1 MASFALALPI
11 LAGKTAEWR
20 RFIVEVTGPRRS
32 ETEVFHRRFGFT
44 KANWFLH
51 QTPRGDIA
59 IIYVEGNDP
68 KHSFQKWGES
78 DHPYD
83 LWFKQQLGPFYG
95 IDFNQLAHGTPP
107 RQVFEWQ
114 AR

>member
-1 MASFALALPI
+1 MTSFAVAVPI
-11 LAGKTAEWR
+11 LPGKTEEWR
-20 RFIVEVTGPRRS
+20 RFIAEVTGPRRS
-32 ETEVFHRRFGFT
+32 ETEEYHRRFGFT
-44 KANWFLH
+44 KANWFLQ

-68 KHSFQKWGES
+68 EYSFQKWRES
-78 DHPYD
+78 DHLYD

-95 IDFNQLAHGTPP
+95 LDFNQPFPGTPP
-107 RQVFEWQ
+107 KQLFEWQ